1 MLVQIRDRA
10 ALSSLSIVGL
20 RSYLTSHGW
29 SDEGALGKRPA
40 TIYAKEHGGRSWEV
54 LVPLRDTIA
63 DYAESM
69 AVSVAVLADVENRS
83 QLDVFR
89 DLSSIGADIV
99 HIRSANELLKE
110 SISLRQS
117 AGMYNDAY
125 NMLVSAA
132 RAVEKPQAA
141 YRGNISSDVAEYLDS
156 VQSLPSYHEGY
167 ALTLHSP
174 VPAGI
179 GIQEDLGDGFY
190 TPFSRRATS
199 TLVRAL
205 GCTRTAVEEAV
216 ARDTL
221 EPFDE
226 AVSHGVSANLCDS
239 VAQMAKKGRGGI
251 KIDVVWAVVRPS
263 NHPDPHF
270 AFSQNSAD
278 ILVEAAKSFRR
289 NKPSYGEQIVAQV
302 VKLEREPREF
312 DGRAVLLSTRD
323 ERFVRIR
330 VKFDQS
336 VYDTVI
342 KAFQKQWSISLEG
355 DVHPSGMG
363 YELHNPRN
371 LSILPEG

>member
-10 ALSSLSIVGL
+10 ALSSLSILGL

-29 SDEGALGKRPA
+29 RDEGAFGKRPA
-40 TIYAKEHGGRSWEV
+40 TIYTKEHGGRSWEV

-69 AVSVAVLADVENRS
+69 AASVAVLSDVENRS

-89 DLSSIGADIV
+89 DLSSTGADAI
-99 HIRSANELLKE
+99 HIRSANELVKE
-110 SISLRQS
+110 PSSLRQS

-132 RAVEKPQAA
+132 RAAEKPQAA
-141 YRGNISSDVAEYLDS
+141 YRGNISLDVAEYLDS

-179 GIQEDLGDGFY
+179 GIQEDLGDGFH

-205 GCTRTAVEEAV
+205 GCTSTAIEEAV
-216 ARDTL
+216 VRDTL

-239 VAQMAKKGRGGI
+239 VAEMAKKGWGI

-263 NHPDPHF
+263 NHPAPHF
-270 AFSQNSAD
+270 TFSQNSAD
-278 ILVEAAKSFRR
+278 ILAEAAKSFRR

-302 VKLEREPREF
+302 VKLEREPQEF
-312 DGRAVLLSTRD
+312 DGRAVILSTRD
-323 ERFVRIR
+323 ERLVRIR
-330 VKFDQS
+330 VTFDQS
-336 VYDTVI
+336 VYDKVI
-342 KAFQKQWSISLEG
+342 QAFQKQWSISLEG
-355 DVHPSGMG
+355 DVHPRGRG

-371 LSILPEG
+371 LSILPDG

>member
-69 AVSVAVLADVENRS
+69 AASVAVLADVENRS

-205 GCTRTAVEEAV
+205 GCTSTAVEEAV

-239 VAQMAKKGRGGI
+239 VAQMVKKGRGI
-251 KIDVVWAVVRPS
+251 KIDVVWAVFRPS
-263 NHPDPHF
+263 NHPESTLRV
-270 AFSQNSAD
+270 FSELCRHSCRGRKVFPPEQAILWRADSSAGCQ
-278 ILVEAAKSFRR
+278 A
-289 NKPSYGEQIVAQV
+289 
-302 VKLEREPREF
+302 
-312 DGRAVLLSTRD
+312 
-323 ERFVRIR
+323 
-330 VKFDQS
+330 
-336 VYDTVI
+336 
-342 KAFQKQWSISLEG
+342 
-355 DVHPSGMG
+355 
-363 YELHNPRN
+363 
-371 LSILPEG
+371 

>member
-29 SDEGALGKRPA
+29 SDEGAFGKRPA

-69 AVSVAVLADVENRS
+69 AASVAVLSDVEDRS

-89 DLSSIGADIV
+89 DLSSTGADAI
-99 HIRSANELLKE
+99 HMRSANEMLKDP
-110 SISLRQS
+110 ISLRQS

-132 RAVEKPQAA
+132 RAAEKPQAA

-179 GIQEDLGDGFY
+179 GIQEDLGDGFH

-205 GCTRTAVEEAV
+205 GCTSMAIEEAV
-216 ARDTL
+216 VRDTL

-239 VAQMAKKGRGGI
+239 VAEMAKKGRGI

-263 NHPDPHF
+263 NHPAPHF
-270 AFSQNSAD
+270 TFSQNSAD
-278 ILVEAAKSFRR
+278 ILAEAAKSFRR

-302 VKLEREPREF
+302 VQLEREPQEF
-312 DGRAVLLSTRD
+312 DGRAIILSTRD
-323 ERFVRIR
+323 ERLVRIR
-330 VKFDQS
+330 VEFDQS
-336 VYDTVI
+336 VYDKVI
-342 KAFQKQWSISLEG
+342 QAFQKQWSISLEG
-355 DVHPSGMG
+355 DVHPSGRG
-363 YELHNPRN
+363 YEMHNPRN

>member
-69 AVSVAVLADVENRS
+69 AASVAVLADVENRS

-89 DLSSIGADIV
+89 DLSSVGADIV

-205 GCTRTAVEEAV
+205 GCTSTAVEEAV

-239 VAQMAKKGRGGI
+239 VAQMAKKGRGI
-251 KIDVVWAVVRPS
+251 KIDVVWAVFRPS

-302 VKLEREPREF
+302 VELEREPREF

-323 ERFVRIR
+323 ERFIRIR

-342 KAFQKQWSISLEG
+342 QAFQKQWSISLEG